1 MQETRKRI
9 LETLLSKQRCT
20 INELADA
27 VGITPIS
34 VRHHINKLEAA
45 GLVASEEE
53 RHGVGRPRRLY
64 YLTESGL
71 EKFPSQYVRL
81 TSQLLRQLKASLP
94 APMVSKLFAEMA
106 RNMAKEFTKGVDAAN
121 MTPKERLNFVTSLL
135 NREGFVVKWE
145 ETDQYYVVQESVCP
159 YYHIGQDHPEVCILD
174 RTFIATLLDVPPE
187 KIQHE
192 RCIFNGDK
200 QCRFVIPKSPTGA

>member
-9 LETLLSKQRCT
+9 LQTLLSKRRCT

-64 YLTESGL
+64 YLTETGL
-71 EKFPSQYVRL
+71 EQFPSQYVRL
-81 TSQLLRQLKASLP
+81 TSQLLRQLKATLP

-106 RNMAKEFTKGVDAAN
+106 RNMAKDFVEEVESQH
-121 MTPKERLNFVTSLL
+121 MSMEERLKFVTSLL
-135 NREGFVVKWE
+135 NSEGFIVTWE
-145 ETDQYYVVQESVCP
+145 QADDHYIVQESVCP
-159 YYHIGQDHPEVCILD
+159 YYHVGQSHPEVCVLD

-187 KIQHE
+187 KIRHE
-192 RCIFNGDK
+192 HCIFNGDK
-200 QCRFVIPKSPTGA
+200 QCRFIIPKATAGE